1 MNIQQNSN
9 ELLWSSS
16 DRSKDVLR
24 RVINKME
31 QLLDIAR
38 ENLEYTT
45 I

>member
-1 MNIQQNSN
+1 M
-9 ELLWSSS
+9 EHSS

-24 RVINKME
+24 RVINNME